1 MAPGPVHD
9 NALRLLSASDLT
21 AVCQWLGIH
30 TNPTSIRLSE
40 ALPAATM
47 YVDLIAAV
55 DHNRLAH
62 IEFVR
67 RPEPDLPRR
76 MLAYRSRIMN
86 RHPKAT
92 LTQHVLV
99 LAGGTVPT
107 TLTDGPDLT
116 LHLHVT
122 YLRDT
127 DPRTL
132 LAHPS
137 LAPLAVLAR
146 ADSSAERETLLRQ
159 SVQVLAG
166 IPDPHRRNDL
176 TEMAAV
182 LAGIH
187 LTTATIEKQLQE
199 AGMPITFED
208 THPGREISARAEARG
223 RTEGRTGTLAALLRH
238 THGDDPR
245 IDTIATALAALPENQ
260 ALDAALSAPTL
271 DHLARTHLPRN

>member
-1 MAPGPVHD
+1 MASGPVHD

-21 AVCQWLGIH
+21 AVCRWLGIH
-30 TNPTSIRLSE
+30 TTPTSIRLSE

-47 YVDLIAAV
+47 YVDLIVAA
-55 DHNRLAH
+55 DHGELAH

-67 RPEPDLPRR
+67 RPTPDLPRR
-76 MLAYRSRIMN
+76 MLAYRSRIMD
-86 RHPKAT
+86 RHPNAT

-99 LAGGTVPT
+99 LAGGTVPA
-107 TLTDGPDLT
+107 TLTDGPHLT

-146 ADSSAERETLLRQ
+146 ADSPTERETLLRK
-159 SVQVLAG
+159 SVQVLAQL
-166 IPDPHRRNDL
+166 PDHHHRNDL

-199 AGMPITFED
+199 ASMPITFED
-208 THPGREISARAEARG
+208 TIPGHEIRARG

-238 THGDDPR
+238 THGNDPR
-245 IDTIATALAALPENQ
+245 IDTIAAALAALPEDQ

-271 DHLARTHLPRN
+271 DHLASTHLPRN